1 MDCWVEGR
9 MPEHRVHGVWLTDRA
24 PFLFAEKKL
33 IVYLPLLVSMY
44 REYLDP
50 NMFAV
55 WAGLWLGL
63 VISVVG
69 CVFGLRWASWSRAG

>member
-1 MDCWVEGR
+1 M
-9 MPEHRVHGVWLTDRA
+9 
-24 PFLFAEKKL
+24 AEKRL

-63 VISVVG
+63 VMSVVEG
-69 CVFGLRWASWSRAG
+69 VFGLRWASWSHGGLSFPRND